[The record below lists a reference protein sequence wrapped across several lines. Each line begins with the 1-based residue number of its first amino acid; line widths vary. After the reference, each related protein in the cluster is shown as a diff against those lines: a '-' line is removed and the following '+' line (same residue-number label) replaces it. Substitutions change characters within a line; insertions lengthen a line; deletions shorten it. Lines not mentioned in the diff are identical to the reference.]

1 MLNFQAH
8 IFWQPFCRT
17 FRYKPQN
24 GEFNQSLRPETTQKQ
39 KTMNINNLTI
49 KAQEVLQSAMN
60 QNFIPVVDDLGNFT
74 GIVTRKDIIRYFA
87 ERKDAAEPQ
96 PLRKIV

>member
-60 QNFIPVVDDLGNFT
+60 LASTQGNQA
-74 GIVTRKDIIRYFA
+74 V
-87 ERKDAAEPQ
+87 EPLHILEAILQ
-96 PLRKIV
+96 EEA